1 MDGLS
6 QFLAMGGYAAY
17 VWSAYGAALM
27 VMAVLL
33 VSTLR
38 SLKRREGELA
48 LLQGRSGR
56 RRTQAGPRA
65 EMPGGAAG

>member
-17 VWSAYGAALM
+17 VWSAYGAALV

-48 LLQGRSGR
+48 LLQGRAGR
-56 RRTQAGPRA
+56 RRTQARPQA
-65 EMPGGAAG
+65 EVSGGAAG